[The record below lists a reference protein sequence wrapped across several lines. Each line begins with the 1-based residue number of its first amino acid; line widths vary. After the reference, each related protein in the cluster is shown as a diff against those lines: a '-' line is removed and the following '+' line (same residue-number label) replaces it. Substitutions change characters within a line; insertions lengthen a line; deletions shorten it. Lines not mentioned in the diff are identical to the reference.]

1 MQKAQTIVGT
11 PQSLANSESFKSETR
26 QFTDVS
32 EMNEAYR
39 GRADVRFIQ
48 TARGS
53 VTATSRLTSIGPL
66 QIQQFS
72 WTGKLITEAANGSN
86 RTTLFIPEPQ
96 ERPAFISGEHLN
108 DAQVMLYGPHSEHF
122 SDMSDRSRATQLFL
136 PEGMLE
142 AAIAARL
149 QNDPMC
155 LKSKRRLLAPGRVP
169 LRSLRQLIVELTQST
184 VNNPGEGSESLC
196 HKTLTRKAIDRISQT
211 LCRDAT
217 LAAAGHDQRHS
228 PGRLLSAVREIFE
241 ESGRETIYLY
251 ELCQTLG
258 VSARTLQITFKQA
271 YGISPMRYLKLRR
284 LHAARERL
292 FTSSRRGGERQACR
306 PGKWFLRSKP
316 ICRGLSEVIWTTS
329 FGDAKSLTQLRST
342 GPG

>member
-1 MQKAQTIVGT
+1 MQKAQTIAGT
-11 PQSLANSESFKSETR
+11 PQSVSESFKSETR

-32 EMNEAYR
+32 EMNTAYR
-39 GRADVRFIQ
+39 GRAEVRFIQ

-53 VTATSRLTSIGPL
+53 VTAKSRLTSIGPL

-108 DAQVMLYGPHSEHF
+108 DAQAMLYGPNSEHF
-122 SDMSDRSRATQLFL
+122 SDMSGRSRATQLFL

-142 AAIAARL
+142 AAIGALL
-149 QNDPMC
+149 QEDPMC

-169 LRSLRQLIVELTQST
+169 LRSLRQLIVELTQLT
-184 VNNPGEGSESLC
+184 VNNQGEGNESLC
-196 HKTLTRKAIDRISQT
+196 HKTLARKATDRISQI
-211 LCRDAT
+211 LCRDTT
-217 LAAAGHDQRHS
+217 LASSGHDQHDS
-228 PGRLLSAVREIFE
+228 SGRLLSAVREIFE
-241 ESGRETIYLY
+241 ESGPETIYLY
-251 ELCQTLG
+251 ELCQALG

-292 FTSSRRGGERQACR
+292 FTSSLEEVSVKRAALESG
-306 PGKWFLRSKP
+306 FSDRSRFAEDYRKLFGQLP
-316 ICRGLSEVIWTTS
+316 SETPR
-329 FGDAKSLTQLRST
+329 A
-342 GPG
+342 

>member
-1 MQKAQTIVGT
+1 MQKAQTADGA
-11 PQSLANSESFKSETR
+11 PQPASESFKSETR

-39 GRADVRFIQ
+39 GRAYVRFIQ

-53 VTATSRLTSIGPL
+53 VTAKSRLTSIGPL

-72 WTGKLITEAANGSN
+72 WTGKLITEAVNASN
-86 RTTLFIPEPQ
+86 RTTLFISEPK

-142 AAIAARL
+142 AAITARL
-149 QNDPMC
+149 QNDPMN
-155 LKSKRRLLAPGRVP
+155 LKSKRQLLTPGRQTMQT
-169 LRSLRQLIVELTQST
+169 LRQQIVGLTQ
-184 VNNPGEGSESLC
+184 VIANDPEEGSESLC
-196 HKTLTRKAIDRISQT
+196 HDTLMRKAIDLISQT
-211 LCRDAT
+211 LCRDTT
-217 LAAAGHDQRHS
+217 LAAAGHDQHVS
-228 PGRLLSAVREIFE
+228 PRCLLSEVREIFE

-251 ELCQTLG
+251 ELCRQLG

-271 YGISPMRYLKLRR
+271 FGISPMRYLKLRR

-292 FTSSRRGGERQACR
+292 LATGREEVSIKRAALENGFIDRSRFAEDYR
-306 PGKWFLRSKP
+306 KL
-316 ICRGLSEVIWTTS
+316 
-329 FGDAKSLTQLRST
+329 FGHPPSQTPRA
-342 GPG
+342 